1 MRDSLKE
8 TFDKIYCINL
18 DSRPDKW
25 KMCLEEFEKYNMLDL
40 VERVP
45 AIYHKKGYIGCTY
58 SHLKCMELA
67 KFNKFKKIL
76 ILEDDFEFVGSTP
89 EKYISK
95 ALYQSKTI
103 NWDMLYLSYRIELP
117 REFIFYKEISD
128 NLFQSTSQLTTG
140 GYGMTDNVYNFM
152 LNHQKPLLKCLCI
165 DVFYAR
171 FLSHKFK
178 CLNIKPMVIGQRNN
192 VYSDIRDRTVQN
204 KWVNKML
211 NEYV

>member
-1 MRDSLKE
+1 
-8 TFDKIYCINL
+8 
-18 DSRPDKW
+18 
-25 KMCLEEFEKYNMLDL
+25 
-40 VERVP
+40 
-45 AIYHKKGYIGCTY
+45 
-58 SHLKCMELA
+58 
-67 KFNKFKKIL
+67 
-76 ILEDDFEFVGSTP
+76 
-89 EKYISK
+89 
-95 ALYQSKTI
+95 
-103 NWDMLYLSYRIELP
+103 
-117 REFIFYKEISD
+117 
-128 NLFQSTSQLTTG
+128 
-140 GYGMTDNVYNFM
+140 MTDNVYNFM